1 MSAGRPKNREP
12 DNHQVTA
19 ISDTTETLCAYTTL
33 TEELTALKKKCA
45 CLEIELDCMN
55 KVINLIR
62 DGIVISDNRGIVLKA
77 NLAVEHLTGLSI
89 SDLVGKDLRQLTNA
103 GVFINEPAS
112 FVARRQKSMVNLI
125 QEYYTGK
132 KLLVSASPIFNSEG
146 VIERVVS
153 YLCDISEST
162 NVQEELEKARQINNS
177 HFHTESTEVRM
188 QQALGHKIIAHS
200 STFLRTIELA
210 TRVAQTDSTVL
221 ILGESGV
228 GKEVIAHLIY
238 QFNKRREK
246 GAFVKINCGA
256 IPEELLESEL
266 FGYET
271 GAFTGAKKEGKQGMF
286 ELAQQG
292 VIFLDE
298 IAELSLRLQVKLLRV
313 LQEKEFFRLGS
324 VKPIKADVQII
335 TATNKDLLEAVKMKQ
350 FREDLYYRLNV
361 VPIVVPPLRE
371 RWEDIVPLILLYL
384 NLFNEKYKQSKF
396 FSSECL
402 KVMLSYSWP
411 GNVRQLA
418 NLIERLVV
426 TCAEQ
431 MIGVQDLPEEII
443 PPSSI
448 SDRFLNNE
456 DLSLPQALADLE
468 KEMVEW
474 TMRRYGSTYKAAK
487 VLGVSQSTVARC
499 VKKYGLIKNS
509 NTGWQTGDSG

>member
-1 MSAGRPKNREP
+1 MSARRQKKKEP
-12 DNHQVTA
+12 DNNQEIIIPDKNVEQYENLSLA
-19 ISDTTETLCAYTTL
+19 
-33 TEELTALKKKCA
+33 EELTLLRKKSS
-45 CLEIELDCMN
+45 CLEKELDCMK

-62 DGIVISDNRGIVLKA
+62 DGIVISNNQGIVLNA
-77 NLAVEHLTGLSI
+77 NLAVEQLTGLSI
-89 SDLVGKDLRQLTNA
+89 SDLVGKDLRQLTDA

-112 FVARRQKSMVNLI
+112 FIARRQKSMVNLI

-132 KLLVSASPIFNSEG
+132 KILVSALPIFDSEG
-146 VIERVVS
+146 KIDRVVS
-153 YLCDISEST
+153 YLRDITESAD
-162 NVQEELEKARQINNS
+162 VQEELKKTRQLNS
-177 HFHTESTEVRM
+177 YFHAESTDISL

-200 STFLRTIELA
+200 NTFIRTIDLA

-221 ILGESGV
+221 LLGESGV
-228 GKEVIAHLIY
+228 GKEVIAHMIY
-238 QFNKRREK
+238 QRNNRREK

-286 ELAQQG
+286 DLAQHG

-313 LQEKEFFRLGS
+313 LQEKEFLRLGS

-335 TATNKDLLEAVKMKQ
+335 AATNKDLIEAVKSRN

-384 NLFNEKYKQSKF
+384 NMFNEKYKHSKF

-411 GNVRQLA
+411 GNIRQLA

-426 TCAEQ
+426 TCEEQ
-431 MIGVQDLPEEII
+431 MIRLQDLPEEIVT
-443 PPSSI
+443 PASI
-448 SDRFLNNE
+448 GDRFQINE
-456 DLSLPQALADLE
+456 SLSLPEALEQLE

-487 VLGVSQSTVARC
+487 ALGVSQSRVARC
-499 VKKYGLIKNS
+499 IKKYALIKN
-509 NTGWQTGDSG
+509 NKGG